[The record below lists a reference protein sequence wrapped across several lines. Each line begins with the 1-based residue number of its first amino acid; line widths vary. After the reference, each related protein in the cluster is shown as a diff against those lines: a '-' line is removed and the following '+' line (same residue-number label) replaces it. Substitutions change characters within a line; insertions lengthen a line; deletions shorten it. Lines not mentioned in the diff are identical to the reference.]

1 MVGKALLNFKLKL
14 RWNHFNLENW
24 HYLWEKCLYSI
35 VKKLAQNICASFT
48 WSSPSSHRVSGF
60 KYFKGAKPLNKSQ
73 NRRQVKNSLKKTA
86 DILQYQQWFLSFQWR
101 LKDECKNSVFM
112 TRHYLDLSGASDW
125 LRQISHMARPIRST
139 PKISVVT
146 TISQM
151 SICGETSGGTE
162 KCWLFSQVSWKKR
175 HFVSS
180 IISLHYCTQANSNI
194 IWMQCT
200 INDR

>member
-60 KYFKGAKPLNKSQ
+60 KYFKGAKPLNKAQ
-73 NRRQVKNSLKKTA
+73 NRRQVKKKALKKTA
-86 DILQYQQWFLSFQWR
+86 DILQYQHWILSSQWCLR
-101 LKDECKNSVFM
+101 DECKNSILM

-146 TISQM
+146 SMEFLCSFLRCQFVGKPVVALKNAG
-151 SICGETSGGTE
+151 CF
-162 KCWLFSQVSWKKR
+162 LRLVKKKTLCK
-175 HFVSS
+175 F
-180 IISLHYCTQANSNI
+180 YY
-194 IWMQCT
+194 
-200 INDR
+200 

>member
-35 VKKLAQNICASFT
+35 VKKLAQNICAPFT
-48 WSSPSSHRVSGF
+48 WSSPSGHRVRGF

-73 NRRQVKNSLKKTA
+73 NRRQVKKSLKKTA
-86 DILQYQQWFLSFQWR
+86 DILQYEHWFLSSQWR
-101 LKDECKNSVFM
+101 LRDECKNSILM

-125 LRQISHMARPIRST
+125 LRQISYMARPIRST

-146 TISQM
+146 SMEFLCSFLRCQFVGKPVVALKNAD
-151 SICGETSGGTE
+151 CF
-162 KCWLFSQVSWKKR
+162 LRLVKKKTLCK
-175 HFVSS
+175 F
-180 IISLHYCTQANSNI
+180 YY
-194 IWMQCT
+194 
-200 INDR
+200 

>member
-60 KYFKGAKPLNKSQ
+60 KYFKGAKPLNKAQ
-73 NRRQVKNSLKKTA
+73 NRRQVKKKALKKTA
-86 DILQYQQWFLSFQWR
+86 DILQYQHWFLSSQWCLR
-101 LKDECKNSVFM
+101 DECKNSILM

-125 LRQISHMARPIRST
+125 LRQISHMARPIRKHSQDLGSNQHG
-139 PKISVVT
+139 ISML
-146 TISQM
+146 ISQM

-162 KCWLFSQVSWKKR
+162 KCWLFSQVS
-175 HFVSS
+175 
-180 IISLHYCTQANSNI
+180 
-194 IWMQCT
+194 
-200 INDR
+200 